1 MYNCKSWKNI
11 LKIFPCIQLS
21 YAKLYT
27 LWGAIQLSFL
37 WFQRIWI
44 NYTLFYLRGNI
55 MNVKVG
61 PFIFV
66 FNKLHSPKG
75 PHLVKRIRFIV
86 TLSFQYWNRPNM
98 LWFSHFASNIGWI
111 RIAKNQI
118 GLNPLFSLLEN
129 IIVVNYSFWRWWI
142 LKKNQLKRL

>member
-1 MYNCKSWKNI
+1 MNKQYICKSEENAWVLKKCIIVNLGKNI

-98 LWFSHFASNIGWI
+98 LWFSHFASNNGWI

-118 GLNPLFSLLEN
+118 GLNPLCFPFWKTLL
-129 IIVVNYSFWRWWI
+129 
-142 LKKNQLKRL
+142 

>member
-1 MYNCKSWKNI
+1 M
-11 LKIFPCIQLS
+11 
-21 YAKLYT
+21 
-27 LWGAIQLSFL
+27 SFL

-98 LWFSHFASNIGWI
+98 LWFSHFASKSN
-111 RIAKNQI
+111 RFE
-118 GLNPLFSLLEN
+118 PPMFSLLEN

-142 LKKNQLKRL
+142 LKKKSIKKTLNKKSKKERDLVKDYSSEQCLSNNVWQIAKP